1 MQRRPPGQLQ
11 AVNQTIVLVTS
22 GDNPSP
28 SFEKERKEHANATCF
43 SLFLSF
49 QHHQT
54 ISQCHIIS
62 SSPHQRLGQL
72 LQTLRVTLQDL
83 RGLPSHGNGASLPNH
98 GASTGL
104 SFNAETGKHG
114 KQLSHRIHACYIYG
128 NIYHQDTPV
137 MLAYIYIYP
146 YMDPIWV
153 WTIHRIFPATAQLV
167 ATSTAQVI
175 CICQGLQGL
184 EELNRFLRSGRIW
197 GWALSNL
204 VSVVWRILKDIEG
217 QSILNDIEGIS
228 EDGQSIFEWY

>member
-137 MLAYIYIYP
+137 MLAYIYTHTWILYGYEP
-146 YMDPIWV
+146 FIEFSQQRPNSLQHPQRKWFASAKASKDWRSCTDSCDPDV
-153 WTIHRIFPATAQLV
+153 
-167 ATSTAQVI
+167 
-175 CICQGLQGL
+175 
-184 EELNRFLRSGRIW
+184 
-197 GWALSNL
+197 
-204 VSVVWRILKDIEG
+204 
-217 QSILNDIEGIS
+217 S
-228 EDGQSIFEWY
+228 EDGHWAI